1 MSRIITLKP
10 AYTPNWKYDGGLIL
24 CRKEFD
30 PLFGIEECATSVTI
44 EIRKQPFKGSKKF
57 TLTLLPKTDQEFRL
71 KWKGGSYEGYCYKIL
86 RDIFKEYG
94 NTLYMKVV

>member
-57 TLTLLPKTDQEFRL
+57 TLDDLGVNESRL

-86 RDIFKEYG
+86 RDIFKEYD
-94 NTLYMKVV
+94 NTLYIKVV